1 MAQILNVQQQSKSSD
16 RILRN
21 LFEHYLHDMAEW
33 FDFDTESD
41 GSYDYDTD
49 HLWSGQVDVYFAY
62 VADIPIGFALV
73 GSARHWLGQEGCDL
87 EEFFVVRK
95 HRRQGI
101 GKAFARHI
109 WDRYP
114 GYWLVRVYTENRPA
128 LPFWRS
134 TIAAYT
140 DNTHHEQKRD
150 VDAKPW
156 SYFTFSNDV

>member
-1 MAQILNVQQQSKSSD
+1 MGQTLNVQQQSKASD
-16 RILRN
+16 RTLRN

-49 HLWSGQVDVYFAY
+49 HLWSGQAGVYFAY
-62 VADIPIGFALV
+62 IRDIPIGFAIV
-73 GSARHWLGQEGCDL
+73 GSAAHWLGHDGSDL

-95 HRRQGI
+95 YRRQGF
-101 GKAFARHI
+101 GKAFAGQI

-114 GYWLVRVYTENRPA
+114 GDWLVRVYTENRPA

-134 TIAAYT
+134 TIEAYT
-140 DNTHHEQKRD
+140 HNRHDEQERD
-150 VDAKPW
+150 IDAKHW
-156 SYFTFSNDV
+156 SYFTFRNDA